1 MLMIVT
7 VNKAIK
13 LTPLVAAVCF
23 SVPAGAWQM
32 KQAPIMSDFAQQVDT
47 NSPLPEYPRPQM
59 VRSNWLSLNGIW
71 QFQPGSTNDPVPTNQ
86 TLTNQIL
93 VPYPMESAISGVQ
106 QYSAWSWYRRMFTVP
121 PAWGGQH
128 ILLHLDAVDWQ
139 SQLFINGQSV
149 GSHKGGYDP
158 FTYDITPY
166 LTGIGPQELILQV
179 FNPVDNGS
187 QPRGK
192 QTLYP
197 GGIMYTS
204 SSGIWQPVWLEPVPV
219 TSLGALHL
227 MPDIDNQLLKVTVA
241 ISGPTNGILVSVVA
255 RIGTNQVGSVS
266 AAPGTVLSVPVP
278 NPNLWSPTNPFLYD
292 LTVTLSN
299 GPAMLDSVN
308 SYFGMRKISLGTN
321 GNNVPMLLNNQF
333 LFQFGPLDQGF
344 WPDGIYTAPTDYALK
359 TEIERTKALGF
370 NMLRKH
376 IKVERARWYYWADKL
391 GVLVW
396 QDMPSCNSYTGNPN
410 PPAVDPLQFIAE
422 LTSMVTNH
430 WNSPAVIMWDI
441 FNEGQGQAGTANGV
455 GQTNT
460 AYLVQL
466 VKSIDPSRMVNQA
479 SGNNWAGVGDIIDSH
494 SYPAPGYPSSTTQ
507 VPVCGEY
514 GGIALTIANHIWAP
528 GFGYVYAVDGNDLT
542 SQFEN
547 YATLASSFE
556 QNNGLNAAVY
566 TQITD
571 CETELNGLF
580 TYDRKV
586 RKPDLLR
593 METAAALILAL
604 SQYATTVVVP
614 SSQTNA
620 QTWQYTTA
628 TPATNW
634 YATNFDASA
643 WSTGPGGFGTVGTPG
658 AVVRTT
664 WNTSDI
670 WLRRT
675 FNPGAL
681 TVQQITNLI
690 FYVHHDE
697 DVQIYINGVLAGSAS
712 GYVTSYGFLNMTT
725 QGQAAILPNATNT
738 LAVHCHQTVGGQYVD
753 VGIDVRILL
762 WSPPLPTLPSWTEN
776 GTGLQAQYSN
786 GTNLSGMVLTRTDTQ
801 INFNWVGASPD
812 PSLSNG
818 VYSVRWTGQVQPRY
832 SEVYTFHVTD
842 DEGCRL
848 WVNDQ
853 LIIDRWSAPPHVDY
867 AGSIPLT
874 GGQRYNL
881 RAEYFN
887 NGDPGSVV
895 LEWNSVSQA
904 REIVPQGVLFAS
916 TNGPGF
922 LSPTNLPPTAI
933 VSNRAPLLATPF
945 VPLPLGSVRPKGW
958 LLTQCQLQRDGL
970 TGNAEAIYA
979 SDLGTNSGWLGG
991 SGDNWER
998 SPYYF
1003 KGLVSLAYVMN
1014 DVGLKQKAQKWM
1026 DWLLNNPGPNG
1037 YIGPVA
1043 NNDWWPRMPATYAL
1057 RDYYEA
1063 TADSRVPTVLSNYF
1077 HYMLANLPAR
1087 PLSDWSKARAG
1098 DEMDVALWLYN
1109 RNGDTNLITLVNLLH
1124 QQAYDWTGIYWSNN
1138 FMLYG
1143 TDFYPKHNVNIE
1155 QALKLPSV
1163 YYQVSQQPGD
1173 LNALALGLNNLLR
1186 EHALSCGINSG
1197 TEFLAGDASIQGV
1210 ELCAIVEAMLSL
1222 ETAERITGDP
1232 ALADRLE
1239 TISFNAL
1246 PAALANDIKGIQYY
1260 TLANNVIAIN
1270 GGHGFNQDYANGTL
1284 PGPNS
1289 GFPCCRFN
1297 FHMGWPKYVQNSW
1310 AATSDGGLALLAYGP
1325 TVVNALVAGGQQVQ
1339 ISEDTGYPFEE
1350 QARLQV
1356 LASNAMS
1363 FPLSLRIPGWCT
1375 NATVTVNGLAQAAP
1389 SAGSYYRLNRTWT
1402 NGDLVVVNLPMP
1414 IQTRSGPSTAVAI
1427 NRGPVVYSLRIGEN
1441 WTVSTP
1447 DPLGLGFDEFNIHS
1461 TTPWAYA
1468 LQMDPNN
1475 PAASLVVS
1483 NLAPPP
1489 DPFDPAQ
1496 PSVSLLASARQV
1508 PNWTIGW
1515 VGTHA
1520 FEPPASPV
1528 ASSSS
1533 LATVTLVPFGSQHM
1547 RLSWFPYLGTPA
1559 PTVGSLAETF
1569 DPTWSQRWTVFG
1581 GNWSARNGVLS
1592 TVPASANGAKA
1603 LDMETAFTNF
1613 TYEGDVQVGPVG
1625 DAGLIFRVSKPDI
1638 GADAYCGYYA
1648 GISAASGQFIFG
1660 YASNGWHAVASGPMT
1675 ITSNTFYHLKV
1686 QASGS
1691 SLKFFVT
1698 DTNTPVLTMQD
1709 STFASG
1715 MLGVRDYC
1723 GDPNQSWSGF
1733 ANLSAVESAGTVSN
1747 SPLPVLLHRWSF
1759 SGDGTDSIAGS
1770 NATLQGTAT
1779 ISSDSLVLNGSG
1791 HLTSYATVNVA
1802 SDFANNASLTFETW
1816 MTVSNLASW
1825 AKVWMFGAST
1835 ANYIDFTPCRGNNGN
1850 IPSISFNPGGTEVN
1864 TSGGAFE
1871 PPVLT
1876 AGKPY
1881 YAAAVYNSYSNTI
1894 SLYLNGVLVA
1904 TNNMGGGNLTQ
1915 VMATHGY
1922 FGASL
1927 FNDPDLQGAINEVR
1941 IWSGALGTNAIMRN
1955 YLAGPDVVIVPPR
1968 IISQPQSQVVMAAS
1982 NVTFTVA
1989 ASGTA
1994 PLAYQWLFQ
2003 GTNLPGATGTNLT
2016 LSGVL
2021 PVEAGPYSVSVTNLG
2036 GSITSAVAILAVTVP
2051 RPVVSR
2057 FSITGG
2063 PTFQLSGTGVVGQAY
2078 VLQSATNLTPTINW
2092 VSLATNTVGA
2102 GGMFQFF
2109 DPQVTNYPQRFYR
2122 VATP

>member
-1 MLMIVT
+1 MKNMIRLPLLAA
-7 VNKAIK
+7 AIF
-13 LTPLVAAVCF
+13 LSL
-23 SVPAGAWQM
+23 PASAWQM
-32 KQAPIMSDFAQQVDT
+32 KLAPLMTDFAQQVDT
-47 NSPLPEYPRPQM
+47 NSPLSEYPRPQM
-59 VRSNWLSLNGIW
+59 VRSNWLTLNGIW

-86 TLTNQIL
+86 TLASQIL
-93 VPYPMESAISGVQ
+93 VPFPMESAISGVQ
-106 QYSAWSWYRRMFTVP
+106 QYSAWSWYRRTFTVP
-121 PAWGGQH
+121 PAWAGQRV
-128 ILLHLDAVDWQ
+128 LLHFDAVNWQ
-139 SQLFINGQSV
+139 SQLYINGQNV
-149 GSHKGGYDP
+149 GIHKGGYDP
-158 FTYDITPY
+158 FTCDITPY
-166 LTGIGPQELILQV
+166 LVGVGTQELIV
-179 FNPVDNGS
+179 RVYSPVDNGS

-204 SSGIWQPVWLEPVPV
+204 SSGIWQPVWLEPVPTV
-219 TSLGALHL
+219 NVGALHL
-227 MPDIDNQLLKVTVA
+227 TPDIDNQVLNLTVA
-241 ISGPTNGILVSVVA
+241 ISGPTNGILVNAVA
-255 RIGTNQVGSVS
+255 RAGTNVVGSVS
-266 AAPGTVLSVPVP
+266 GAPGAALSVPIPSPV
-278 NPNLWSPTNPFLYD
+278 LWSPTNPFLYD
-292 LTVTLSN
+292 LTITLSN
-299 GPAMLDSVN
+299 GPALVDSVD

-321 GNNVPMLLNNQF
+321 GNNVQMLLNNQF

-376 IKVERARWYYWADKL
+376 IKVEQARWYYWADKL

-396 QDMPSCNSYTGNPN
+396 QDMPSCNSYTSNPN

-422 LTSMVTNH
+422 LTAMVTNH
-430 WNSPAVIMWDI
+430 WNSPAVVMWDI
-441 FNEGQGQAGTANGV
+441 FNEGQGQAGSGNGV

-460 AYLVQL
+460 AYLVQT
-466 VKSIDPSRMVNQA
+466 VKSLDPSRLVNQA
-479 SGNNWAGVGDIIDSH
+479 SGGSYAGVGDIIDLH
-494 SYPAPGYPSSTTQ
+494 SYPAPGYPTSTTQ

-514 GGIALTIANHIWAP
+514 GGIGLTITNHIWEP
-528 GFGYVYAVDGNDLT
+528 GGGYIGATNGDDLT

-547 YATLASSFE
+547 YATVLSGFE

-566 TQITD
+566 TQSTD
-571 CETELNGLF
+571 VEGELNGLY

-593 METAAALILAL
+593 MEVAAVSLIVP
-604 SQYATTVVVP
+604 SQYATTIVVP
-614 SSQTNA
+614 TSQTNA

-643 WSTGPGGFGTVGTPG
+643 WSTGPGGFGTAGTPG

-681 TVQQITNLI
+681 TPQQITNLI

-697 DVQIYINGVLAGSAS
+697 DVQIYINGVLAGSAA
-712 GYVTSYGFLNMTT
+712 GYITSYSFLSMTPA
-725 QGQAAILPNATNT
+725 GQSAILPNATNT

-753 VGIDVRILL
+753 VGIDMRVLL
-762 WSPPLPTLPSWTEN
+762 WSPPLPTLPAWTEN
-776 GTGLQAQYSN
+776 GTGLQGQYCN
-786 GTNLSGMVLTRTDTQ
+786 GTNLSAVALTRSDTR
-801 INFNWVGASPD
+801 INFNWANSSPD
-812 PSLSNG
+812 PLLSNG

-832 SEVYTFHVTD
+832 SEVYTFHLTA

-853 LIIDRWSAPPHVDY
+853 LLIDRWTAPPNVDY

-874 GGQRYNL
+874 GGQRYDI

-887 NGDPGSVV
+887 NLDPGTVV
-895 LEWNSVSQA
+895 LEWNSASQA
-904 REIVPQGVLFAS
+904 REVVPQGVLFAG
-916 TNGPGF
+916 TNGPAF
-922 LSPTNLPPTAI
+922 PSPTNLPPTAI
-933 VSNRAPLLATPF
+933 VPNRAPLLTTPF
-945 VPLPLGSVRPKGW
+945 VPLPLGSVRPQGW

-979 SDLGTNSGWLGG
+979 ADIGTNSGWLGG

-1003 KGLVSLAYVMN
+1003 KGLISLAYVMN
-1014 DVGLKQKAQKWM
+1014 DAGLKLKAQKWM
-1026 DWLLNNPGPNG
+1026 DWLLNNQGPDG
-1037 YIGPVA
+1037 YIGPVS

-1063 TADSRVPTVLSNYF
+1063 TADPRVPTVLSNYF
-1077 HYMLANLPAR
+1077 HYMLVNLPSR
-1087 PLSDWSKARAG
+1087 PLSDWSKSRAG

-1109 RNGDTNLITLVNLLH
+1109 RNGDTNLIPLVNLLH
-1124 QQAYDWTGIYWSNN
+1124 QQAYDWTGIYTSNN

-1143 TDFYPKHNVNIE
+1143 TDFYPKHNVNVE

-1163 YYQVSQQPGD
+1163 FYQVSQQPGD
-1173 LNALALGLNNLLR
+1173 LNATSLGLNNLMR

-1232 ALADRLE
+1232 SLADRLE
-1239 TISFNAL
+1239 MISFNTL
-1246 PAALANDIKGIQYY
+1246 PAALANDIKGLQYY
-1260 TLANNVIAIN
+1260 TLPNNLIAIS
-1270 GGHGFNQDYANGTL
+1270 GGHGFNQDYANATL

-1297 FHMGWPKYVQNSW
+1297 FHMGWPKYIQNSW

-1325 TVVNALVAGGQQVQ
+1325 TVVNATVAGGQQVQ

-1350 QARLQV
+1350 QARLQISV
-1356 LASNAMS
+1356 SNPVS
-1363 FPLSLRIPGWCT
+1363 LPLSLRIPGWCS
-1375 NATVTVNGLAQAAP
+1375 NATVTVNGRAQLVPAA
-1389 SAGSYYRLNRTWT
+1389 GTFYRLNRTWT

-1414 IQTRSGPSTAVAI
+1414 IQTHPGPSSAVAI

-1447 DPLGLGFDEFNIHS
+1447 DPLGLGFDEFNIHP

-1468 LQMDPNN
+1468 LQLDPNN
-1475 PAASLVVS
+1475 PAGFLVVS
-1483 NLAPPP
+1483 NLPPPP
-1489 DPFDPAQ
+1489 DPFNPAQ
-1496 PSVSLLASARQV
+1496 PSVSLQAGARQL

-1528 ASSSS
+1528 AATST
-1533 LATVTLVPFGSQHM
+1533 LETVTLVPFGSQHM

-1559 PTVGSLAETF
+1559 PTAGSLTENF
-1569 DPTWSQRWTVFG
+1569 DLTWAQHWTVFG

-1592 TVPASANGAKA
+1592 TVPASANGARA

-1613 TYEGDVQVGPVG
+1613 TYEGDVQVGPAG

-1660 YASNGWHAVASGPMT
+1660 YASNGWHAVATAPMT
-1675 ITSNTFYHLKV
+1675 ISAGTFYHLKV
-1686 QASGS
+1686 QAAGS

-1698 DTNTPVLTMQD
+1698 DTNTPVLSIVD
-1709 STFASG
+1709 NTFATG

-1723 GDPNQSWSGF
+1723 ADPNQSLSSF
-1733 ANLSAVESAGTVSN
+1733 ANLVAVESASAATNPPPPG
-1747 SPLPVLLHRWSF
+1747 LLHRWSF
-1759 SGDGTDSIAGS
+1759 NGDGTDSIAGS

-1779 ISSDSLVLNGSG
+1779 ITSNSLVLHGTG
-1791 HLTSYATVNVA
+1791 HLTSYATINIA
-1802 SDFANNASLTFETW
+1802 SDFASHPSLTFESW

-1825 AKVWMFGAST
+1825 AKVWMFGSST
-1835 ANYIDFTPCRGNNGN
+1835 ANYVDFTPYRGNNGS
-1850 IPSISFNPGGTEVN
+1850 IPSISFNPAGTEVN
-1864 TSGGAFE
+1864 TSGGTLE
-1871 PPVLT
+1871 PAILT
-1876 AGKPY
+1876 AGREY
-1881 YAAAVYNSYSNTI
+1881 YAAAVYNASSNTI

-1904 TNNMGGGNLTQ
+1904 TNNMEGGSLSQ
-1915 VMATHGY
+1915 VQATTGY

-1927 FNDPDLQGAINEVR
+1927 FNDPDLNGSINEVR
-1941 IWSGALGTNAIMRN
+1941 VWSGALGTNAIMRN
-1955 YLAGPDVVIVPPR
+1955 YLAGPDVVIVPPQ
-1968 IISQPQSQVVMAAS
+1968 ITSQPQSQTVMATS

-1994 PLAYQWLFQ
+1994 PLAYQWIFQ
-2003 GTNLPGATGTNLT
+2003 GTNLPGATAAILT

-2021 PVEAGPYSVSVTNLG
+2021 PANAGPYSVIVTNSG
-2036 GSITSAVAILAVTVP
+2036 GSVTSAVAVLTVTVP
-2051 RPVVSR
+2051 RPVISG
-2057 FSITGG
+2057 FSLVAG
-2063 PTFQLSGTGVVGQAY
+2063 PAFQLTGTGVVGQPY
-2078 VLQSATNLTPTINW
+2078 VLQSTTNLTPSINW
-2092 VSLATNTVGA
+2092 ISLATNTVGA
-2102 GGMFQFF
+2102 GGMFQFM
-2109 DPQVTNYPQRFYR
+2109 DPRTTNYPQRFYR
-2122 VATP
+2122 VTTP